1 MDFSCAQ
8 LKLHNV
14 FGIPAFHQ
22 LRSKPPRYNADIM
35 GTACLV
41 NAGMFDNTMC
51 TGGGVM
57 IMLMVCDCP
66 RCGLRTPRLIQQKRI
81 IHGNIMK

>member
-1 MDFSCAQ
+1 MGFNCAQ

-35 GTACLV
+35 DRARLV

-51 TGGGVM
+51 AGGGVM
-57 IMLMVCDCP
+57 IMLMVCDCS

-81 IHGNIMK
+81 IHGKNMK